1 MNSHPTQFLD
11 MKREDSDMTGK
22 RLSYRDL
29 IADNGLE
36 SGARS

>member
-1 MNSHPTQFLD
+1 MQRQRGELIPIA
-11 MKREDSDMTGK
+11 EE

-29 IADNGLE
+29 IADNGLP